1 MSDADAAPGTP
12 QLDVEVDVAELAREG
27 LGLDELRPEQ
37 ERAAATAAGGR
48 DVLAVMPTGSGK
60 TAIYELAAAA
70 RPGAT
75 VVVSPLIA
83 LQRDQVERIGADD
96 VGEAA
101 AVNATIG
108 QRARDAAFD
117 ALAAGELEFV
127 FLAPEQLARPDT
139 MDALRAAGPSLFVVD
154 EAHCVASWGHD
165 FRPDYRRLGD
175 VIEDLGHPTVLALTA
190 SAAPTVRR
198 EIVDVL
204 GMRDPLVLV
213 AGFDRPNLRLAVH
226 RFERAGDKVR
236 SLLDGTV
243 AAARGVGGAGGPA
256 TGLVYVATRKGA
268 ERLAAQL
275 SGAGVPAG
283 AYHGGLG
290 RRAREAVQA
299 GFMDGTLRVVVATT
313 AFGMG
318 IDKPD
323 VRFVH
328 HGDVAPS
335 LDDYHQEIGRA
346 GRDGEPADAVLWY
359 RPADLGT
366 RRFQVSSGDESRRD
380 LERSRA
386 EMVRGYAETGGCRR
400 RFLLA
405 YFGQEHPGRCGRCD
419 NCLRAEEAGIAER
432 DEGGGPGAGD
442 ATVDGPFAPGR
453 AVRHTEWGPGQV
465 LRVEPD
471 QVVVLFDSVGYKTL
485 ARDIVEEQG
494 LLLPKAPQA
503 PQATEATQA
512 GRPSS
517 SSSASGGS
525 SDS

>member
-1 MSDADAAPGTP
+1 MADMEA
-12 QLDVEVDVAELAREG
+12 LARDG
-27 LGLDELRPEQ
+27 LGLDELRPGQ

-108 QRARDAAFD
+108 QRARDAAFE

-165 FRPDYRRLGD
+165 FRPDYRRLGE

-213 AGFDRPNLRLAVH
+213 AGFDRPNLRFAVH

-236 SLLDGTV
+236 SLLDATLT
-243 AAARGVGGAGGPA
+243 AAGGVSDEPA

-275 SGAGVPAG
+275 TEAGVPAG

-299 GFMDGTLRVVVATT
+299 GFMDGSLQVVVATT

-346 GRDGEPADAVLWY
+346 GRDGEPADVVLWY

-366 RRFQVSSGDESRRD
+366 RRFQVSSGDESRRE

-419 NCLRAEEAGIAER
+419 NCLRAEQGGTGD
-432 DEGGGPGAGD
+432 DETGA
-442 ATVDGPFAPGR
+442 ATDGPFAPGR
-453 AVRHTEWGPGQV
+453 SVRHSEWGPGQV

-485 ARDIVEEQG
+485 ARDIVEDQG
-494 LLLPKAPQA
+494 LLRPQAPQA
-503 PQATEATQA
+503 PQA

-517 SSSASGGS
+517 RSSASGGS

>member
-1 MSDADAAPGTP
+1 M
-12 QLDVEVDVAELAREG
+12 AELARDG
-27 LGLDELRPEQ
+27 LGLDELRPGQ

-108 QRARDAAFD
+108 RRARDEAFE

-127 FLAPEQLARPDT
+127 FLAPEQLARTDT
-139 MDALRAAGPSLFVVD
+139 MDALRTARPSLFVVD

-165 FRPDYRRLGD
+165 FRPEYRRLGE
-175 VIEDLGHPTVLALTA
+175 VIAELGHPTVLALTA

-198 EIVDVL
+198 EIVEAL

-213 AGFDRPNLRLAVH
+213 AGFDRPNLRLVVH

-236 SLLDGTV
+236 SLLDATV
-243 AAARGVGGAGGPA
+243 QAAGGDRA
-256 TGLVYVATRKGA
+256 GLVYVATRKGA
-268 ERLAAQL
+268 ERLAVQL
-275 SGAGVPAG
+275 TGAGVPAG

-299 GFMDGTLRVVVATT
+299 AFMDGPLRVVVATT

-366 RRFQVSSGDESRRD
+366 RRFQVSSGDESRRE

-386 EMVRGYAETGGCRR
+386 AMVRGYAETGGCRR

-405 YFGQEHPGRCGRCD
+405 YFGQDHRGRCGRCD
-419 NCLRAEEAGIAER
+419 NCLRGNEAPEAA
-432 DEGGGPGAGD
+432 DEG
-442 ATVDGPFAPGR
+442 GPFAPGR
-453 AVRHTEWGPGQV
+453 WVRHAEWGAGQV
-465 LRVEPD
+465 LRQEPD
-471 QVVVLFDSVGYKTL
+471 QLTVLFDSVGYKTL
-485 ARDIVEEQG
+485 ARDIVEGQG
-494 LLLPKAPQA
+494 LLRPQ
-503 PQATEATQA
+503 T
-512 GRPSS
+512 GRSS
-517 SSSASGGS
+517 PNSSASGGS